1 MNSFHLQIVTPDG
14 VFFDGQA
21 ERISLRT
28 ITGEVG
34 ILANHSNYVTAIG
47 MGEARVCVNG
57 TTKRAS
63 CIGGMLAVLNGDV
76 NVIATTFEWADDLDL
91 PRAQAAKIRA
101 EDKLKRKDLSSR
113 ERKFAEAQLKR
124 ALVRISVASRKD

>member
-21 ERISLRT
+21 ESISLRT

-34 ILANHSNYVTAIG
+34 ILANHSNYVTALG
-47 MGEARVCVNG
+47 MGEARVSVNG
-57 TTKRAS
+57 TEKRAS

-91 PRAQAAKIRA
+91 PRAQVAKVRA